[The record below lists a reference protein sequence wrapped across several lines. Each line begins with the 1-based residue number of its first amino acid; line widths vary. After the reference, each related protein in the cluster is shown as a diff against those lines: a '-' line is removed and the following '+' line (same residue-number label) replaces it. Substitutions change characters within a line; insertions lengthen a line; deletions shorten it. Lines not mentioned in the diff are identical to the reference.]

1 MLKLSE
7 FEDNSEKWK
16 TFILDF
22 RKESM
27 KQGEISLTPMLQLT
41 FPVSLMMSEL
51 NEEVKEEDP
60 ANELMRPK
68 ESEPNELKLN
78 SNKVN
83 L

>member
-1 MLKLSE
+1 MLEPSE

-51 NEEVKEEDP
+51 NEEVKEEDHE
-60 ANELMRPK
+60 NEPMRPK
-68 ESEPNELKLN
+68 GSELKELKLN
-78 SNKVN
+78 SSKVN